1 MAWWWWWWCRWTCGA
16 FLTKLFELLKLFG
29 EIEVDNGE
37 ADDDDEFDDI
47 ELGEVVDAKNCEFD
61 EFTAAKVAAVAAAA
75 TATTLRA
82 DKIFSVEWCG
92 K

>member
-1 MAWWWWWWCRWTCGA
+1 MIFLNNLKPFTTTFLAKVGNIVGA
-16 FLTKLFELLKLFG
+16 KLFG

-82 DKIFSVEWCG
+82 DKIFSVE
-92 K
+92 